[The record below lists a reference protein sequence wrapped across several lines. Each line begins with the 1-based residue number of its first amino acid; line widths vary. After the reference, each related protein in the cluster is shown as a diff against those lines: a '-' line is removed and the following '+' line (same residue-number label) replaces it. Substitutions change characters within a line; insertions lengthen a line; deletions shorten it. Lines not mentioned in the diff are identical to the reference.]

1 MIGWLKVKNA
11 AKYAD
16 VSERTLRTWLK
27 SGLRH
32 SRLPSGTI
40 LIKIEWLDEFLE
52 ENEVENNNSV
62 EKIAEQVIKNLRK

>member
-27 SGLRH
+27 HGLRH
-32 SRLPSGTI
+32 SRLRSGMI
-40 LIKIEWLDEFLE
+40 LIKVEWLDEFLE
-52 ENEVENNNSV
+52 KFEVEDNNIGRIV
-62 EKIAEQVIKNLRK
+62 EEVIRDLKK